1 MRNHFDFIVAAANM
15 RAEMFGIEGTVDET
29 VILNMLSS
37 VNVPAFEPVD
47 GVKIA
52 ANEAEAKEQKE
63 GEATPQSG
71 MMDPDA
77 EAKQILGSLPSPG
90 SLGGLKVSQNMP
102 PRRAESRAQRW
113 GGGGRPQP
121 KFNSTQQNKK
131 QKTNPL
137 F

>member
-113 GGGGRPQP
+113 GGGETTT
-121 KFNSTQQNKK
+121 KV
-131 QKTNPL
+131 
-137 F
+137 

>member
-102 PRRAESRAQRW
+102 PRRAERG

>member
-113 GGGGRPQP
+113 GGGGPQP